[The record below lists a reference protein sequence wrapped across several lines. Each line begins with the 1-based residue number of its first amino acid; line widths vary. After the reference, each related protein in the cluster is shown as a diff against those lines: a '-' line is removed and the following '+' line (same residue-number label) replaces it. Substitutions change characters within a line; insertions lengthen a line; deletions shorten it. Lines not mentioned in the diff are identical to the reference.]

1 MINDIL
7 KAAKSDVQL
16 AGFIEG
22 ARECA
27 HVYLL
32 AKQTYKGFENMGEI
46 ETLREEFKNSVDRMI
61 VYCLAKGLMAGAC
74 TYDLDSFAAVLMED
88 MPIHDQTEI

>member
-7 KAAKSDVQL
+7 KAAESDVQL
-16 AGFIEG
+16 AGFIED
-22 ARECA
+22 ARERA

-46 ETLREEFKNSVDRMI
+46 ETLREELKNSIDKI
-61 VYCLAKGLMAGAC
+61 ILYCIGKGIMSCPWEYDLESAAAGLMK
-74 TYDLDSFAAVLMED
+74 DISS
-88 MPIHDQTEI
+88 HD